1 MQTLSAKNLKAA
13 KVSNLA
19 YVVGNEL
26 AMAAQNGA
34 NSFTFKELC
43 ALCENNSPR
52 NLRRA
57 FRELLLAGF
66 LVKAPQCRA
75 ADGTFGQTEYYSEQ
89 NAPAQLLFENFQN
102 SEIPANTASQPCAK
116 QKREKE
122 KETKRKREKISQI
135 RAHTHTREDATP
147 QKRQKNT
154 TPAYFAEILDDLTAM
169 KRRITLFLPH
179 LEFDFDAKMV
189 EAGFNE
195 AQKAA
200 IERFVAYRE
209 SCRTTGE
216 RLTCETLANIISQGV
231 RAIKRGDDLTAAVER
246 AINKGWQAFFF
257 EKSKF
262 GGKNKAQNGAER
274 GDGLNAK
281 SSAAN
286 SNLTD
291 NAAQKPHRAPW
302 QQRGWQN
309 KSEFEKQADRE
320 REAQIDTLL
329 RRKIAAVRDA
339 NGNAPATPEA
349 RARAFEW
356 LKADFYARG
365 GHIAELL

>member
-1 MQTLSAKNLKAA
+1 MQTLTAQNLKAA

-26 AMAAQNGA
+26 AVAAQNGA
-34 NSFTFKELC
+34 KSFTFKELC
-43 ALCENNSPR
+43 AICENNSPR

-66 LVKAPQCRA
+66 LVKSEQARG
-75 ADGTFGQTEYYSEQ
+75 ADGTFGETEYFAEQ

-102 SEIPANTASQPCAK
+102 GEMPENTTSQPCAK
-116 QKREKE
+116 EKREKE
-122 KETKRKREKISQI
+122 KEAKRKREKISQI
-135 RAHTHTREDATP
+135 RAHTHTREDASS
-147 QKRQKNT
+147 QRRAKNT

-179 LEFDFDAKMV
+179 LEFDFDAKLV

-209 SCRTTGE
+209 SRRTTGE
-216 RLTCETLANIISQGV
+216 RLTCETLANIVSQGV
-231 RAIKRGDDLTAAVER
+231 RAIKRGDDLPAAVDK
-246 AINKGWQAFFF
+246 AINKGWQAFFY
-257 EKSKF
+257 EKTNKF
-262 GGKNKAQNGAER
+262 AGKNGTR
-274 GDGLNAK
+274 
-281 SSAAN
+281 AAN
-286 SNLTD
+286 SNL
-291 NAAQKPHRAPW
+291 AAGCAALAPGEIPANQKPHRAPW

-320 REAQIDTLL
+320 REAQIDALL
-329 RRKIAAVRDA
+329 RNKIDSVRDV
-339 NGNAPATPEA
+339 NGNPPTTPEA
-349 RARAFEW
+349 RDKAFKW

-365 GHIAELL
+365 AHIAELL